1 MSDEKKVDK
10 TRPYHHINRQMHF
23 ILNFS
28 ETQIINYSHN
38 LDLFHVFFFCSRL
51 NHQMRKKGKTL
62 MMMMMMM
69 GWVALM
75 S

>member
-38 LDLFHVFFFCSRL
+38 LDLFHVFFF
-51 NHQMRKKGKTL
+51 
-62 MMMMMMM
+62 
-69 GWVALM
+69 ALA
-75 S
+75 